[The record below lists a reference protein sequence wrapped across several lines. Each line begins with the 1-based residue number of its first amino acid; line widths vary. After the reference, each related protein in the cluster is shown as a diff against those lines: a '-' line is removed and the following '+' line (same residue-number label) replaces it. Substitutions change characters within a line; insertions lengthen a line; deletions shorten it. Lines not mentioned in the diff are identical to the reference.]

1 MFLVTSALH
10 LSHQNKYALY
20 NAYFCSN
27 VMYSNHSQD
36 QSTAIPMSQRL
47 RCRWL
52 LLRMTLLW
60 SAHFLS
66 RRWMDAFISWNIMTV
81 SIDFHGRRVGDKG
94 VQISFVSSLQELEC
108 PQPVNHSL
116 SQNWPRHSMWYIEII
131 TFMKHTS
138 LTLEH
143 SQVIQ
148 NYIGYRGL
156 VFLCLLMPEN
166 LEIIRKLLLKRHLPG
181 DAHSCIHGFPEP
193 RAMTVIMKL

>member
-1 MFLVTSALH
+1 
-10 LSHQNKYALY
+10 
-20 NAYFCSN
+20 
-27 VMYSNHSQD
+27 
-36 QSTAIPMSQRL
+36 
-47 RCRWL
+47 
-52 LLRMTLLW
+52 
-60 SAHFLS
+60 
-66 RRWMDAFISWNIMTV
+66 MDAFISWNIMTV

-166 LEIIRKLLLKRHLPG
+166 LEIIRKLLLKRHLPW
-181 DAHSCIHGFPEP
+181 DAHSCIHGFLEP
-193 RAMTVIMKL
+193 RADDCFNETLGSLDCHHGSDLTLSDFFRDILENWPKIKSTANVRPLR